1 MKVSGSILA
10 APLSRL
16 GENVR
21 NLDQNCVDFIHMDI
35 MDGHFVPQLTF
46 GENICRA
53 IAEETS
59 IPQEIHLMVSYPERE
74 ISKYF
79 SIRPYCITF
88 HHEATKFPVRLAEEI
103 QKQGILAGVSINP
116 STPTIVLKDIL
127 AKFDLVNLMSV
138 EPGFTGQGFL
148 ASSFERLEE
157 LIKMKKKYNPSLLIE
172 MDGGIDQN
180 KAVKLKGLGV
190 DIVVSG
196 SFIFKANNPNEQA
209 LLLK

>member
-16 GENVR
+16 GESVC
-21 NLDQNCVDFIHMDI
+21 NLDPSCVDLIHMDI

-46 GENICRA
+46 GENICQA

-59 IPQEIHLMVSYPERE
+59 IPQDIHLMVSSPERE
-74 ISKYF
+74 IPKYF
-79 SIRPYCITF
+79 SIQPYCITF
-88 HHEATKFPVRLAEEI
+88 HYEATKFPVRLAKEI
-103 QKQGILAGVSINP
+103 RKQGILAGISINP
-116 STPTIVLKDIL
+116 STPIVVLRDIL
-127 AKFDLVNLMSV
+127 LNFDLVNLMSV
-138 EPGFTGQGFL
+138 EPGFAGQKFL
-148 ASSFERLEE
+148 PFSFKRLEE
-157 LIKMKKKYNPSLLIE
+157 LINMKKNNNPSLLIE
-172 MDGGIDQN
+172 MDGGIDQD
-180 KAVKLKGLGV
+180 KALTLKKLGV